1 MTGTNFFPTYMIII
15 PLIRKILKH
24 FSQLFYLN
32 NRRCTHA
39 GTPRFFL
46 PSQFMNGD
54 VVSN

>member
-1 MTGTNFFPTYMIII
+1 MTGTNFFLFFMIII